1 MSWMTARPWRALL
14 ALPCVAVLWVPFFNA
29 AEPAWLGLPFFYW
42 FQLAWIPL
50 SAVVIGVVYGLDR
63 RAARR
68 GRGA

>member
-1 MSWMTARPWRALL
+1 
-14 ALPCVAVLWVPFFNA
+14 VAVLWVPFFND